1 MAEAVGEAGGFFLTG
16 LAGGDS
22 SAADAGD
29 AVVASRP
36 DEYVDRAR
44 ELAQLAQSG
53 VATFLNVPSRAS
65 DADAAPPPRGLS
77 GVESCPNMPIYAG
90 SSNDRLGYGAATHVA
105 DAVLQ
110 QRASQ
115 RARSKLVAKVRSH
128 HGLSATLGGHTR
140 ATDAFLLARDE
151 ASRLARPLPNWHA
164 LPLRPLAP
172 LKKESEAARRKGR
185 ESFY

>member
-110 QRASQ
+110 
-115 RARSKLVAKVRSH
+115 
-128 HGLSATLGGHTR
+128 
-140 ATDAFLLARDE
+140 
-151 ASRLARPLPNWHA
+151 
-164 LPLRPLAP
+164 
-172 LKKESEAARRKGR
+172 
-185 ESFY
+185 